1 MNLSALDLLFFV
13 VLPYVALFTAV
24 AGMAYRYWKQPR
36 TISSFSSQ
44 FLENRKQFWAVVLF
58 HYGVLAT
65 LIGHAIGLLLPR
77 QVLAWNAQPLR
88 LYVLEALAI
97 ALGTTAFL
105 GIVLAITRRAST
117 PRLWAVTSKA
127 DWVLLVLLFGQLLS
141 GLVIAFFLP
150 WGASWYQASAVP
162 YLRSIFAFHPDGT
175 YIAAMPAIVKL
186 HVTGAWLLVLAIPF
200 TRLAHMLVAP
210 LPYLFRKPQVARWQV
225 ARSSGT
231 AAAQP
236 QPQVSRRNVISSLGA
251 AAAQPQGNAVQL
263 ALATGAFALCF
274 AVFGSV
280 SAMMPII
287 RKQLHLDPLQAS
299 IAVAVPVLM
308 GSLGRIPLG
317 MLTDRFGGRIVFSA
331 VMAFSIIPAVAIGH
345 VTSFYGLLTFGFL
358 IGIALASFSVGVA
371 FASGWYPPSR
381 QGTAL
386 GIYGAGNIGQSL
398 AAYGSPVLA
407 AALGYVWGFQTF
419 AVLLALWLLL
429 FLAFARNA
437 PRIAPPK
444 SLVQIM
450 APLKETA
457 SWKLSLYYFL
467 TFGGFVAMGIYLP
480 IFLTDSFHLTPKDA
494 GLRTALFIVV
504 ATAMRPIG
512 GWLSD
517 KVGGRALLTL
527 VFPVVVL
534 AAAFLAIGGMAP
546 FTIGGIC
553 MAAAIGLGNGAV
565 FKLVPEYFPAT
576 VGSVTGLVGAAG
588 GLGGFFPPLVLG
600 VLKKSTG
607 SFTLGFVFL
616 GIFAA
621 LCLLVVR
628 PKLFALCLVP
638 PEPGSPPRLCL
649 QQRYCPYA
657 RSCPNAKAA

>member
-1 MNLSALDLLFFV
+1 MNLSALDLLLFV
-13 VLPYVALFTAV
+13 VLPYVALFSAI

-36 TISSFSSQ
+36 TVSSFSSQ
-44 FLENRKQFWAVVLF
+44 LLESRKQFWAVVLF

-88 LYVLEALAI
+88 LYVLEAAAI

-105 GIVLAITRRAST
+105 GIILAITRRAST
-117 PRLWAVTSKA
+117 PRLWAVTSIA
-127 DWVLLVLLFGQLLS
+127 DWALFVLLFGQLLS
-141 GLVIAFFLP
+141 GLIIAFFLP

-162 YLRSIFAFHPDGT
+162 YLRSIVAFHPDGT
-175 YIAAMPAIVKL
+175 YIAAMPAIVKV

-210 LPYLFRKPQVARWQV
+210 LAYIFRKPQVSRWRV
-225 ARSSGT
+225 ARSS
-231 AAAQP
+231 AVAAQP
-236 QPQVSRRNVISSLGA
+236 R
-251 AAAQPQGNAVQL
+251 GNAMQL

-299 IAVAVPVLM
+299 IAVAVPVLL

-317 MLTDRFGGRIVFSA
+317 MLTDRYGGRIVFSA
-331 VMAFSIIPAVAIGH
+331 VMAFSIVPAVAIGH
-345 VTSFYGLLTFGFL
+345 VTSFYGLLIFGFL
-358 IGIALASFSVGVA
+358 IGVALASFSVGVA
-371 FASGWYPPSR
+371 FSSGWYPPNR

-398 AAYGSPVLA
+398 AAFGSPVLA
-407 AALGYVWGFQTF
+407 AGLGYVWGFQTF
-419 AVLLALWLLL
+419 AILLAIWLAL
-429 FLAFARNA
+429 FLTFARNA
-437 PRIAPPK
+437 PRLTPPK

-450 APLKETA
+450 APLKEVA

-467 TFGGFVAMGIYLP
+467 TFGGFVAMAVYLP
-480 IFLTDSFHLTPKDA
+480 IFLTETFHLTPKDA
-494 GLRTALFIVV
+494 GIRTALFIVV
-504 ATAMRPIG
+504 ATAMRPVG

-534 AAAFLAIGGMAP
+534 AAVFLAIGGAVP
-546 FTIGGIC
+546 FTIGGIG
-553 MAAAIGLGNGAV
+553 MATAIGLGNGAV

-600 VLKKSTG
+600 LLKKSTG

-621 LCLLVVR
+621 VCLLVVR

-638 PEPGSPPRLCL
+638 PEPGSPPRRCWR
-649 QQRYCPYA
+649 QRYCPHA
-657 RSCPNAKAA
+657 GSCPAARAA